1 MLRLKSSIPT
11 VWKMNR
17 DFWTVYVPRAWEK
30 TPLDGKLAW
39 IMIITYTLCIL
50 TLIEMLAFR

>member
-1 MLRLKSSIPT
+1 MQKVVLKKNL
-11 VWKMNR
+11 WKLNR
-17 DFWTVYVPRAWEK
+17 DFWTVYVPRAWGK

-39 IMIITYTLCIL
+39 IMIITYTLSVL

>member
-1 MLRLKSSIPT
+1 M
-11 VWKMNR
+11 WQMNR
-17 DFWTVYVPRAWEK
+17 DFWIVYVPRAWER

-39 IMIITYTLCIL
+39 IMIITYTLSVL